1 MEAYLREV
9 EAAAAA
15 RRAAAAPPPVL
26 PPPFALLQVQPGPP
40 GTQPRWYTHFC
51 LGCCPCCVPPCCS
64 PARKEGC
71 WRVAKSASFA
81 LSVIQIMVLIASL
94 CFRGFAPLNI
104 NSGFGPWS
112 DTLDYMGAKNAYK
125 MYNGDISNYFIRDAT
140 GVAGLTPPVQR
151 AFTGPQPWRLFT
163 SIFLHSGIIHIVLN
177 LVLQLRLALHAEVV
191 WGMWRFLPIYF
202 ACGING
208 ALWSAVI
215 MPSTL
220 SVGASGALLGVV
232 GAWFVFL
239 LCHYS
244 HGSAGEIV
252 RAPWQPPSA
261 GAPLFCSTLF
271 FTSGT
276 LPPHPTPHRAYAGS
290 RSS

>member
-1 MEAYLREV
+1 M
-9 EAAAAA
+9 
-15 RRAAAAPPPVL
+15 
-26 PPPFALLQVQPGPP
+26 
-40 GTQPRWYTHFC
+40 
-51 LGCCPCCVPPCCS
+51 
-64 PARKEGC
+64 
-71 WRVAKSASFA
+71 AKSASFA
-81 LSVIQIMVLIASL
+81 LSVIQILVLIASL

-125 MYNGDISNYFIRDAT
+125 MYNGDIVNFYTRDA
-140 GVAGLTPPVQR
+140 AGRIETQTPVGQR
-151 AFTGPQPWRLFT
+151 TFTGPQPWRLFT

-215 MPSTL
+215 MPNTL

-239 LCHYS
+239 LCHYY
-244 HGSAGEIV
+244 HGSESDIV
-252 RAPWQPPSA
+252 RDRRASPRPPSSGA
-261 GAPLFCSTLF
+261 STSYKPLSPPPPLPAPLRAEHTQAADHHDGHQRCHHH
-271 FTSGT
+271 GHVC
-276 LPPHPTPHRAYAGS
+276 HPLD
-290 RSS
+290 